1 MKEFTDAR
9 DEEHGACTDVYGGPT
24 LVVTAHKDGWLHIYQ
39 WVDHYDYET
48 GVETLEW

>member
-24 LVVTAHKDGWLHIYQ
+24 LVVTAHEDGWLHIYQ

-48 GVETLEW
+48 DVETLEW